1 MEENKQKIKFL
12 KVSNITN
19 DILLYRLSEKFVI
32 KYINIILDKMVDL
45 KYINEEDKIVLK
57 KELIKKKFK
66 FIKNTTYESIKEKKI
81 S

>member
-32 KYINIILDKMVDL
+32 KHINIILDKMIDL
-45 KYINEEDKIVLK
+45 KYITEEDKIVLK
-57 KELIKKKFK
+57 KELIKNKYK
-66 FIKNTTYESIKEKKI
+66 FIKNTTYESIKDKKI

>member
-32 KYINIILDKMVDL
+32 KHINIILDKMIDL
-45 KYINEEDKIVLK
+45 KYITEEDKIVLK
-57 KELIKKKFK
+57 KELIKNKFK
-66 FIKNTTYESIKEKKI
+66 FIKNTTYESIKDKKI

>member
-1 MEENKQKIKFL
+1 MEEIKQKIKFL

-32 KYINIILDKMVDL
+32 KNINIILDKMVDL
-45 KYINEEDKIVLK
+45 EYITEEDKIVLK
-57 KELIKKKFK
+57 KELIKNKFK

-81 S
+81 

>member
-32 KYINIILDKMVDL
+32 KYINIILDKIVDL
-45 KYINEEDKIVLK
+45 KYINEEDKIILK
-57 KELIKKKFK
+57 KELINNKFK

-81 S
+81 

>member
-32 KYINIILDKMVDL
+32 KHINIILDKMVCL
-45 KYINEEDKIVLK
+45 KYITEEDKIVLK
-57 KELIKKKFK
+57 KELIKNKFK
-66 FIKNTTYESIKEKKI
+66 FINNTTYESIKEKKI
-81 S
+81 

>member
-32 KYINIILDKMVDL
+32 KNINIILDKMVDL
-45 KYINEEDKIVLK
+45 EYITEEDKIVLK
-57 KELIKKKFK
+57 KELIKNKFK

-81 S
+81 